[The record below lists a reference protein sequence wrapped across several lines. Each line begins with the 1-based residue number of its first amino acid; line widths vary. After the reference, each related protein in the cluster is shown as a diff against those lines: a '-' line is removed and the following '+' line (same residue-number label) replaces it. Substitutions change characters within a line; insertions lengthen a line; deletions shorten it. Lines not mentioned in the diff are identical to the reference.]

1 MCHFAI
7 RQSFN
12 PRLGWIWYA
21 ADLSPV
27 LNCHYR
33 EASLLAILL
42 INCNRTGGGH
52 KTDPP
57 LEVDDSLKTTPRCA
71 RINEFKIVWLAAHFG
86 SFYYNVRVCRVF
98 CLFVAV
104 TFYHEGEGTFVYDF
118 KNWWWDMHEN
128 NHKKWITARKFI
140 NVSWYNIYNRMRIGN
155 LTLDIILELFRGGL
169 F

>member
-1 MCHFAI
+1 MQFHLVCHFAI

-33 EASLLAILL
+33 EAASLLTILL
-42 INCNRTGGGH
+42 INCNRIGGGGL

-57 LEVDDSLKTTPRCA
+57 LKVDDSLKTTLRCA

-86 SFYYNVRVCRVF
+86 SFYYNECVRYFFASLSRWLLITRGWEH
-98 CLFVAV
+98 LFTILKIIDQIFMKSNYKKKYRKKTINA
-104 TFYHEGEGTFVYDF
+104 
-118 KNWWWDMHEN
+118 NW
-128 NHKKWITARKFI
+128 
-140 NVSWYNIYNRMRIGN
+140 
-155 LTLDIILELFRGGL
+155 
-169 F
+169 